1 MNFLHRYLFLP
12 TNRGAQLPQFL
23 FVLLTLAAGCKQTAS
38 LRTDPAE
45 PALST
50 FALAPGFQIEL
61 VAKEPLVADPVAMEI
76 DEYGRLYVVEMHGYP
91 LDKSG
96 TGKVKLLTD
105 TNGDGQMDQSSVFAE
120 GLMLPTG
127 IMRWKKGVLVT
138 DPPHVLY
145 LEDSDGDGKAD
156 VREVMLTGFAV
167 SNPQHNVNNPVLGLD
182 NWIYLG
188 HEEAV
193 TAQVYKEEFGDR
205 GGDIHYPARPAGPR
219 LPDNASGRSVRF
231 RPDQFALETT
241 SAKTQFGHTFDTWG
255 RHLLVSN
262 ANHIYHEVL
271 AAPYLQRA
279 PDLLVSN
286 ASQSISDHGT
296 AAEVFPITTNPEH
309 QLLTDVGVFTSASGI
324 TFYGGGLF
332 PQTFDSV
339 TFVAEP
345 VSNLVHA
352 DWIREKGA
360 TFAASRVYPEKEF
373 LASTDAWF
381 RPVNMYVG
389 PDGALYVVDYYRQI
403 IEHPEWMAEE
413 VVKSGA
419 LYNGTDKGRIYRI
432 TPTGTKPATWPNSL
446 RLGDATNEQL
456 VEKLADPNSWWRRNA
471 QRLLLDRQPKDISAA
486 LERMA
491 ANSGSP
497 EGRLH
502 ALWTLEGL
510 NQLRPELIRQALQDP
525 VPEIRE
531 NAVKL
536 AEGRLAS
543 SPALA
548 EALVGLQDDPNAK
561 VRFQLLST
569 LGFVNTPEAAR
580 ARENI
585 LFRDVED
592 PWVQIAALS
601 AVDVRQSGLLE
612 SVLQRFRPE
621 VQAYSL
627 LVERLSA
634 MAGASDPPS
643 RLQPLIRKAVQ
654 PGQDG
659 QAGWQAPLLNGLAEG
674 LKNKKASPGAWQ
686 AEQKLLLH
694 TAFQHSASPVRQA
707 SLNLLKV
714 IGLPASKETNAA
726 LARAAAVA
734 ADRGSSPEKR
744 TEAIAFLAL
753 SDPAPHA
760 DLLKKVLA
768 AAEPLP
774 VQLAALR
781 TLSAL
786 PDQTVSRFVV
796 ERWPALT
803 PELRD
808 AALNTFLVSEDRVRL
823 LLDALEE
830 GKIDPASIGWRRS
843 VRLMNYA
850 NEALRNRSRELLAQK
865 EEERQEVV
873 KQYHPALSLAGEIE
887 NGKLVYQKNCAVCHQ
902 MGGAGGVA
910 FGPDLGTIRNRR
922 PESIMADI
930 LAPNLSIAD
939 GHDLWLVELKS
950 GESLQGIIATET
962 PTALT
967 LRNYA
972 GQESTI
978 ARQDIESL
986 KALGMSAMP
995 TGLEKGISQQD
1006 MADLLAFLKK
1016 GKI

>member
-1 MNFLHRYLFLP
+1 MKLNLSYPSQLRSLHLLLFC
-12 TNRGAQLPQFL
+12 
-23 FVLLTLAAGCKQTAS
+23 LLALIAGCQQTTTH
-38 LRTDPAE
+38 RTESAE
-45 PALST
+45 SAIST
-50 FALAPGFQIEL
+50 FELAPGFQIEL
-61 VAKEPLVADPVAMEI
+61 VAREPLVADPVAMEI

-105 TNGDGQMDQSSVFAE
+105 TYGDGQMDHSTVFAE
-120 GLMLPTG
+120 GLMLPTC

-145 LEDSDGDGKAD
+145 LEDSNGDGKAD
-156 VREVMLTGFAV
+156 IREIMLTGFAV
-167 SNPQHNVNNPVLGLD
+167 SNPQHNVNSPVLGVD

-219 LPDNASGRSVRF
+219 LPDNASGRTVRF

-262 ANHIYHEVL
+262 ANHVYHEVL
-271 AAPYLQRA
+271 AARYLQRA
-279 PDLLVSN
+279 PDLLVAN
-286 ASQSISDHGT
+286 ATQSISDHGT

-309 QLLTDVGVFTSASGI
+309 QLLTDVGVFTSACGI
-324 TFYGGGLF
+324 TFYTGGLF
-332 PQTFDSV
+332 PAAFDSV

-352 DWIREKGA
+352 DRIRPQGA
-360 TFAASRVYPEKEF
+360 TFSASRVYPEKEF

-403 IEHPEWMAEE
+403 VEHPEWMAEE

-419 LYNGTDKGRIYRI
+419 LYNGTDQGRIYRI
-432 TPTGTKPATWPNSL
+432 TPTGTKPASWPTDT
-446 RLGDATNEQL
+446 RLGDAPNEQL
-456 VEKLADPNSWWRRNA
+456 VEKLTHPNRWWRQHA
-471 QRLLLDRQPKDISAA
+471 QRLLLDRQPKEVLPA

-491 ANSGSP
+491 TNPNSAV
-497 EGRLH
+497 GRLH

-510 NQLRPELIRQALQDP
+510 NQLRPELIRQGLQDP
-525 VPEIRE
+525 VPGIRE
-531 NAVKL
+531 NAIRL
-536 AEGRLAS
+536 AELRLAAA
-543 SPALA
+543 PALA
-548 EALVGLQDDPNAK
+548 EALLPLQHDADAK
-561 VRFQLLST
+561 VRFQLLCT
-569 LGFVNTPEAAR
+569 LGFVDTKQAAQ

-585 LFRDVED
+585 LFRDIND

-601 AVDVRQSGLLE
+601 APGVRTSGLLE
-612 SVLQRFRPE
+612 AVLQRYQQDVP
-621 VQAYSL
+621 AYAS

-634 MAGASDPPS
+634 MAGASREAAS
-643 RLQPLIRKAVQ
+643 IRPLIRKAVQ
-654 PGQDG
+654 PVPGKSE
-659 QAGWQAPLLNGLAEG
+659 GWQASLLNGLAEG
-674 LKNKKASPGAWQ
+674 LKNKSAAAIPLQ
-686 AEQKLLLH
+686 AEQKLLLQA
-694 TAFQHSASPVRQA
+694 TFQHPAAPVRQA
-707 SLNLLKV
+707 SLNLLKM
-714 IGLPASKETNAA
+714 IGLPPGKETE
-726 LARAAAVA
+726 AAVA
-734 ADRGSSPEKR
+734 KAAGLAADQSAPPEKR
-744 TEAIAFLAL
+744 TEAITLLAL
-753 SDPAPHA
+753 ANPAPHA
-760 DLLKKVLA
+760 PLLKKVLV

-781 TLSAL
+781 ALSAI
-786 PDQTVSRFVV
+786 PDQTISHYVV
-796 ERWPALT
+796 ERWSALT

-808 AALNTFLVSEDRVRL
+808 AALTTFLANDDRIVL
-823 LLDALEE
+823 LLDALEA

-843 VRLMNYA
+843 VRLMNQS
-850 NEALRNRSRELLAQK
+850 NEALRHRSRVLLAQK
-865 EEERQEVV
+865 EEERQLVV
-873 KQYHPALSLAGEIE
+873 EQYHPALRLKGEIE
-887 NGKLVYQKNCAVCHQ
+887 NGKLVYQKNCAICHQ
-902 MGGAGGVA
+902 MGGAGGVP

-922 PESIMADI
+922 PEGIMADI

-950 GESLQGIIATET
+950 GESLQGLISTET

-967 LRNYA
+967 LRLYG
-972 GQESTI
+972 GQETTV
-978 ARQDIESL
+978 ARQDIQSL

-995 TGLEKGISQQD
+995 TGLEKQISQQE
-1006 MADLLAFLKK
+1006 MADLLAYLKN
-1016 GKI
+1016 GR